1 MCIREIT
8 DLDKS
13 PSLRGSYDKNTVSVW
28 LDKDENDRDILISSL
43 HDVQF
48 VGDNLFYPNIM
59 AHSHLDNETYRVIRE
74 KTMSLGNL
82 SHEGDIRFTEI
93 LKIEVTPV
101 FFFVYNTDNY
111 FHFVYDTL
119 PYLITYNKIKGF
131 DSSVK
136 LLMNY
141 PNPQAT
147 EFYRFVTEFLELF
160 GITKEDILMVDG
172 NTRYKHVYT
181 SSSFT
186 HDNDSNK
193 PPRKEVYELFRGL
206 IEDHKDKFTNNFG
219 KKIYISRRTWLHND
233 FSNIGTNYTNRRKL
247 EVEDEVVD
255 YLVTKGF
262 TEVFTENLTTL
273 EKLDLFSNAEYVV
286 GSIGGGLCNVL
297 FSPKETKLL
306 TLVSP
311 TFLDVNSRFIY
322 SLNQVDNTLFNDT
335 KHTEEGEFK
344 NFMRIKSNDIVGEIC
359 EVGKSTVNVKYTK
372 EKVSGWNSQNEF
384 DITEL
389 KKSDCERLDNGLNS
403 CWTLDLGSLKSLI

>member
-82 SHEGDIRFTEI
+82 SHEGDISFTEI

-119 PYLITYNKIKGF
+119 PYLITYKKIKGF

-147 EFYRFVTEFLELF
+147 EFYRFVT
-160 GITKEDILMVDG
+160 
-172 NTRYKHVYT
+172 
-181 SSSFT
+181 
-186 HDNDSNK
+186 
-193 PPRKEVYELFRGL
+193 
-206 IEDHKDKFTNNFG
+206 
-219 KKIYISRRTWLHND
+219 
-233 FSNIGTNYTNRRKL
+233 
-247 EVEDEVVD
+247 
-255 YLVTKGF
+255 
-262 TEVFTENLTTL
+262 
-273 EKLDLFSNAEYVV
+273 
-286 GSIGGGLCNVL
+286 
-297 FSPKETKLL
+297 
-306 TLVSP
+306 
-311 TFLDVNSRFIY
+311 
-322 SLNQVDNTLFNDT
+322 
-335 KHTEEGEFK
+335 
-344 NFMRIKSNDIVGEIC
+344 
-359 EVGKSTVNVKYTK
+359 
-372 EKVSGWNSQNEF
+372 
-384 DITEL
+384 
-389 KKSDCERLDNGLNS
+389 
-403 CWTLDLGSLKSLI
+403 